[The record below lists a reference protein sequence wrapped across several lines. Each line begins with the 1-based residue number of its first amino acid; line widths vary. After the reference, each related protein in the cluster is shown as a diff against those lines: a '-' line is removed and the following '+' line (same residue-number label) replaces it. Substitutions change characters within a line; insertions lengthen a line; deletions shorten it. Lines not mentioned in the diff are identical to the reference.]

1 MELSDAIS
9 DDEKESIE
17 DAMQRRRREG
27 TKYGAQLESEE
38 NDERQ

>member
-17 DAMQRRRREG
+17 DAIQQRCREG
-27 TKYGAQLESEE
+27 TKYGAQLESEK
-38 NDERQ
+38 DDD